1 MPYDSKLDE
10 CLFSE
15 SWEKEGGADIITV
28 SVYSYNKGAKKLQIT
43 RAAKDKSGE
52 LRYGKLGRMTKEE
65 IEGILP
71 IINKAISKMA

>member
-10 CLFSE
+10 CLFTE
-15 SWEKEGGADIITV
+15 SWEKENGADTITV

-43 RAAKDKSGE
+43 RAGKDKNGE
-52 LRYGKLGRMTKEE
+52 LRYGKLGRMSKDE

-71 IINKAISKMA
+71 IIQKAIQKM